1 MNINRMN
8 TEIDNYPIK
17 SASQM
22 SNEELSRWWAFVQ
35 ALGIIFTHAE
45 KYDIDIDKM
54 PLNTK
59 KILDEYINP
68 ISGDILHELNKD
80 KENYDLHSGVQF

>member
-1 MNINRMN
+1 MN

-17 SASQM
+17 RACEM

-35 ALGIIFTHAE
+35 ALDIIFTHAE
-45 KYDIDIDKM
+45 KYDLDIDKM

-59 KILDEYINP
+59 KILDEYIDP
-68 ISGDILHELNKD
+68 ISGDILHELNK
-80 KENYDLHSGVQF
+80 EQSYDLYSGR